1 MNHGAQQAGAAAAC
15 LGWGSSGSGISG
27 GLALYL
33 RACDGTFEW
42 GESFYR
48 PTQETGL
55 VHGAFYFDPFRN
67 YDTRGAV
74 QPADAHNLTESKVR
88 SLALPWLVGRGLS
101 LAGAWHFRRDR
112 AIDYRAYMRV
122 LILNM
127 REREFVYACVVC
139 FVTT

>member
-1 MNHGAQQAGAAAAC
+1 MVNYGAKLAGAAAAC
-15 LGWGSSGSGISG
+15 LGWGSSGSGVSS

-67 YDTRGAV
+67 YDTRGVV
-74 QPADAHNLTESKVR
+74 QPADANNLTESKVKNQA
-88 SLALPWLVGRGLS
+88 SLTLFGK
-101 LAGAWHFRRDR
+101 
-112 AIDYRAYMRV
+112 
-122 LILNM
+122 
-127 REREFVYACVVC
+127 
-139 FVTT
+139 